1 MAWLYVTEIERV
13 NQTLVDG
20 QIVMSPQMPPVAD
33 YRIAIGAGS
42 VPSPAF
48 QKATRFVMTHADA
61 PCSLAWADPPVLVDP
76 VAVATAHRLGQ
87 NETRFYGVLP
97 LGKLAVITNV

>member
-1 MAWLYVTEIERV
+1 MAWLYVTEIEKV
-13 NQTLVDG
+13 NTTLIDG
-20 QIVMSPQMPPVAD
+20 QVAMSPQMPPVAD

-42 VPSPAF
+42 LASPAF
-48 QKATRFVMTHADA
+48 QKRTRFVMTHADA
-61 PCSLAWADPPVLVDP
+61 PCSLAWADPGQPDP

-97 LGKLAVITNV
+97 LGKLAVITNT